1 MVLEYVNG
9 GELFDKIVR
18 NICLILLLH
27 KDLLPNAMVTNELY
41 YRHPKV
47 NLEKLKV
54 GRYSNSWLMVW
65 ASATVKVSSTGILRY
80 FICLLKNCYSSILEL
95 ELKLCSMLTTN
106 FCVIFSPTDNLLQL
120 ENVLLD
126 AKGNIKIT
134 DFNLS
139 ALPQHFRVRYHFH
152 EPYLNTTY
160 FSLKREN

>member
-54 GRYSNSWLMVW
+54 GRYSNS
-65 ASATVKVSSTGILRY
+65 
-80 FICLLKNCYSSILEL
+80 
-95 ELKLCSMLTTN
+95 
-106 FCVIFSPTDNLLQL
+106 
-120 ENVLLD
+120 
-126 AKGNIKIT
+126 
-134 DFNLS
+134 
-139 ALPQHFRVRYHFH
+139 
-152 EPYLNTTY
+152 
-160 FSLKREN
+160 